1 MKSPTPSLISCC
13 CRELTARVRGTACWR
28 HAVLVVLLALPGL
41 GSGAAPAA
49 ATPPPQRMVAQRACN
64 AIAGRVGEASG
75 PPVFLASYPDAQRD
89 GEAALGTAAF
99 TYDNALAVIAL
110 IACHKLPQA
119 ERIGA
124 ALRDAALAGPR
135 LRNAYRAGPV
145 KGQVL
150 PNGWWDA
157 KSNRWLEDPQQFGT
171 ATGNVAWAGLALLA
185 LHAATGEPRWR
196 DAAEHLAQWI
206 ATNTA
211 SPHGT
216 PGFTGGIHGFDD
228 HPETLAWQST
238 EHNIDATALFT
249 WLARDSTTGPWRSSA
264 RSARAFVASQWDA
277 GTQHFLVGTLPGG
290 GENTGVSALDVQ
302 LWALLLP
309 AAAPAWKQDMHY
321 VEAHYNV
328 PGGFDFNTDRDGLWV
343 EGTAQAALVYR
354 TLGDTARADA
364 LLTTING
371 QFAPDGY
378 LYATREARITTG
390 LALSPSS
397 PDADFYYYHQPHL
410 GATAWAALAA
420 LDWNPFVAH
429 GRGAAGSRAR

>member
-1 MKSPTPSLISCC
+1 MRARNRMRDRTRWRRTTLTP
-13 CRELTARVRGTACWR
+13 
-28 HAVLVVLLALPGL
+28 LAALFVF
-41 GSGAAPAA
+41 GSAAAPAA
-49 ATPPPQRMVAQRACN
+49 APSQPQRIVAQRACN
-64 AIAGRVGEASG
+64 AIAGHVGDASG
-75 PPVFLASYPDAQRD
+75 PPVFLASYPDARAG
-89 GEAALGTAAF
+89 GEPALGTAAF

-145 KGQVL
+145 KGKVL

-185 LHAATGEPRWR
+185 LNTATGEPRWR

-206 ATNTA
+206 ASNTA
-211 SPHGT
+211 RHAGA
-216 PGFTGGIHGFDD
+216 PGFTGGINGFDD
-228 HPETLAWQST
+228 HPETLAWKST

-249 WLARDSTTGPWRSSA
+249 WLARDTKAGLWQQSA
-264 RSARAFVASQWDA
+264 HSARAFVASQWNA
-277 GTQHFLVGTLPGG
+277 GTQHFMVGTLPDGH
-290 GENTGVSALDVQ
+290 ENTGVSALDVQ

-309 AAAPAWKQDMHY
+309 GAAPAWKHDMHY
-321 VEAHYNV
+321 VETHYNV

-354 TLGDTARADA
+354 SLGDHTKADA
-364 LLTTING
+364 LLTTLNG
-371 QFAPDGY
+371 QFAPGGY

-397 PDADFYYYHQPHL
+397 PGADFYYYHQPHL

-420 LDWNPFVAH
+420 LDWNPFVAY
-429 GRGAAGSRAR
+429 GSSAAASRAR